1 MIFGLII
8 THFFIKP
15 RILCLKYEKNL
26 VSLSLIDCKIPQHSY
41 IILLQIIIERE
52 LKMKAMFKEF
62 KEFMMKGDVLDMAV
76 GIVIGGAF
84 TAIVK
89 NVVDGLITPLIGFVV
104 SLITGTKDLEGALSV
119 LDWTPVKGV
128 TFQFGLVISAI
139 ITFIITGFVL
149 FMIVKAAN
157 KAKSIRKV
165 EEEKA
170 EETTPAPT
178 AEDYLAEIRDLLK
191 EQAK

>member
-1 MIFGLII
+1 
-8 THFFIKP
+8 
-15 RILCLKYEKNL
+15 
-26 VSLSLIDCKIPQHSY
+26 
-41 IILLQIIIERE
+41 
-52 LKMKAMFKEF
+52 MKGMFKEF

-89 NVVDGLITPLIGFVV
+89 NVVDGLITPLVGLVV

-128 TFQFGLVISAI
+128 TFQFSLVISAI

-149 FMIVKAAN
+149 FTIVKAAN
-157 KAKSIRKV
+157 KAKKVRKK
-165 EEEKA
+165 EEEEVA
-170 EETTPAPT
+170 ADPAPT

>member
-1 MIFGLII
+1 
-8 THFFIKP
+8 
-15 RILCLKYEKNL
+15 
-26 VSLSLIDCKIPQHSY
+26 
-41 IILLQIIIERE
+41 
-52 LKMKAMFKEF
+52 MKGMLKEF

-89 NVVDGLITPLIGFVV
+89 NVVDGLITPLVGLIV
-104 SLITGTKDLEGALSV
+104 SLITGTKDLEGALSI

-128 TFQFGLVISAI
+128 TFQFSLVISAI

-149 FMIVKAAN
+149 FTIVKAAN
-157 KAKSIRKV
+157 KAKKVRKK
-165 EEEKA
+165 EEEEVA
-170 EETTPAPT
+170 ADPAPT

>member
-1 MIFGLII
+1 MKG
-8 THFFIKP
+8 
-15 RILCLKYEKNL
+15 IL
-26 VSLSLIDCKIPQHSY
+26 
-41 IILLQIIIERE
+41 
-52 LKMKAMFKEF
+52 KEF

-89 NVVDGLITPLIGFVV
+89 NVVDGLITPLVGLVV

-128 TFQFGLVISAI
+128 TFQFSLVISAI

-157 KAKSIRKV
+157 KAKKVRKK
-165 EEEKA
+165 EEEEVA
-170 EETTPAPT
+170 ADPAPT

>member
-1 MIFGLII
+1 
-8 THFFIKP
+8 
-15 RILCLKYEKNL
+15 
-26 VSLSLIDCKIPQHSY
+26 
-41 IILLQIIIERE
+41 
-52 LKMKAMFKEF
+52 MKGMLKEF

-89 NVVDGLITPLIGFVV
+89 NVVDGLITPLVGLVV

-128 TFQFGLVISAI
+128 TFQFSLVISAI

-149 FMIVKAAN
+149 FTIVKAAN
-157 KAKSIRKV
+157 KAKKVRKK
-165 EEEKA
+165 EEEEVA
-170 EETTPAPT
+170 ADPAPT